1 MKTKL
6 PALLTLVFP
15 VILIFFASP
24 QIQAKEFSVEE
35 KLRALRSEHGQSK
48 QVGQNTLAS
57 PLISATPEG
66 ATVFSNAYLSV
77 EYGKIE
83 KPSFSFNFET
93 PHDLR
98 NRWVRV
104 RYSGLDAPEFLRLR
118 FENEELKNFDFKIY
132 LESSLSPQEVFFK
145 LPDKAVF
152 SNTHFLDFA
161 PMPSEKSTPLDFHI
175 ERIDVLPKGEE
186 PLALQAKAIA

>member
-1 MKTKL
+1 MKTKHQV
-6 PALLTLVFP
+6 LLTLILPIV
-15 VILIFFASP
+15 LIFFASP
-24 QIQAKEFSVEE
+24 QIQAKEFSVEA
-35 KLRALRSEHGQSK
+35 KLQALRSQHGQSH

-57 PLISATPEG
+57 PLISATSEG

-104 RYSGLDAPEFLRLR
+104 RYSGLDAPEFLRFR

-132 LESSLSPQEVFFK
+132 VESSLSSQEVFFK
-145 LPDKAVF
+145 LPDKADF
-152 SNTHFLDFA
+152 SNTNFLDFA
-161 PMPSEKSTPLDFHI
+161 AMPSEKSTLIDFHI
-175 ERIDVLPKGEE
+175 EGIDVLPKGEE
-186 PLALQAKAIA
+186 PLALQAKATA